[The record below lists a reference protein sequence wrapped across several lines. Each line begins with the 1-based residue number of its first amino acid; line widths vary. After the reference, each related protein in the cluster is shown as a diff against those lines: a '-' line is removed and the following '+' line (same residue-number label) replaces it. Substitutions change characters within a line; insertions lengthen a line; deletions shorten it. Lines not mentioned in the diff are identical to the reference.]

1 MTERVVVGIQVQEG
15 AHAPMY
21 ASEGACGAD
30 VRANVAE
37 PLTIAPGAVSV
48 IGTGISFDIPPG
60 YEIQVRSRSGL
71 AAKCGVVTL
80 NSPGT
85 IDWDYRGELKV
96 ILINHGKEPFI
107 VEPGMRIA
115 QIIVAPMLQA
125 DFVSVDAL
133 SETKRGSGGFGHTGL
148 L

>member
-1 MTERVVVGIQVQEG
+1 MDERVTVGIQVQEG
-15 AHAPMY
+15 AHVPLY
-21 ASEGACGAD
+21 ASEGASGAD
-30 VRANVAE
+30 VRAHIAA
-37 PLTIAPGAVSV
+37 PQTIAPGAVAV
-48 IGTGISFDIPPG
+48 IGTGLSFDIPPG

-71 AAKCGVVTL
+71 AAKCGVATL

-96 ILINHGKEPFI
+96 ILINHSNEPFI

-125 DFVSVDAL
+125 NFVPVDAL
-133 SETKRGSGGFGHTGL
+133 SETHRGSGGFGHTGL